1 MTDVRLAAWRD
12 TRRRYLHTGIGTI
25 VVDPG
30 ETAIVIVGRNFD
42 AAVLKALGVEM
53 IVSVTKEGIE
63 MPKEGA

>member
-1 MTDVRLAAWRD
+1 MTMSDVRLVAWRD
-12 TRRRYLHTGIGTI
+12 TRRRYLHTAIGSV

-53 IVSVTKEGIE
+53 VIVAEDDR
-63 MPKEGA
+63 